1 MANLADFDNLDDLL
15 FDQLIFD
22 DAITAEAEANVE
34 DLLNEVDASELAEVL
49 GLSATAEA
57 ELAGL
62 TNLPTQPCS
71 T

>member
-34 DLLNEVDASELAEVL
+34 GLELDASELA
-49 GLSATAEA
+49 GLWASRQ
-57 ELAGL
+57 LRR
-62 TNLPTQPCS
+62 
-71 T
+71 